1 MGLPLFVAKVES
13 DIPDKA
19 SGKHDVLA
27 PNNAGVQ
34 PVRSRARRS
43 YLGDDQLTLRE
54 ARWQIERNRRRSNLP
69 AMRQMRSRT
78 RTGSRPLGDS
88 IQVVAAPSPPTLS
101 QADLDG
107 LAAHISDNDAIDT
120 AMDEFLRLDSRIRGA
135 YAESL
140 QDLLGSRW
148 NQEGL
153 RARARILSLRNVRAH
168 PFTPNEVQG
177 RSSDSLGTWTAEPR
191 PQARRARVVGD
202 SIIIL
207 SGHSTNNH
215 QVSPVLS
222 GDESLSPIEVLELRR
237 LTDYMQQ
244 DRRLAE
250 SVAQD
255 RGATRTRTTRPN
267 RGIDGLGDRQRS
279 MSPEMWDTL
288 LSTMTPDPEPPS
300 VSSSFASFPTS
311 QSHNT
316 NASSFSVP
324 DSGPRAAEG
333 FLPEPPRDSACE
345 DSDAED
351 PAAPNGEQ
359 SSEHRIESRRDG
371 PSEGFSVR
379 RRHPEAERRAIIRGE
394 PNLERGSGTN
404 DDTLSH
410 GFPRRHQ
417 LRVGW
422 VGQLSVGAADAA
434 GPSNTAGRG
443 SHGQVQP
450 ALHQDDWSGMQLI
463 VQRLAHR
470 EDIPDE
476 WWLEAG
482 LSRTLGDDG
491 EMQ

>member
-27 PNNAGVQ
+27 PNNGGIQ

-43 YLGDDQLTLRE
+43 YVGDDQLTLRE

-69 AMRQMRSRT
+69 AIRQMRSRT

-107 LAAHISDNDAIDT
+107 LAAHVSDHDAIDT

-153 RARARILSLRNVRAH
+153 RARARILSLRNIRAH
-168 PFTPNEVQG
+168 PVTPNEVQG
-177 RSSDSLGTWTAEPR
+177 RSTDSLGTWTAEPR
-191 PQARRARVVGD
+191 PQARRARVV
-202 SIIIL
+202 
-207 SGHSTNNH
+207 
-215 QVSPVLS
+215 SPVLS
-222 GDESLSPIEVLELRR
+222 GDESMSPIEVLELRR

-250 SVAQD
+250 SVARD
-255 RGATRTRTTRPN
+255 RSSTRTRTTRPN

-351 PAAPNGEQ
+351 TAAPNGEQ
-359 SSEHRIESRRDG
+359 RPEQRTGSRRSG
-371 PSEGFSVR
+371 PSGDSSLR
-379 RRHPEAERRAIIRGE
+379 YHRPEAVGRAIIRGDSV
-394 PNLERGSGTN
+394 PERGSGTY
-404 DDTLSH
+404 DDSFSH
-410 GFPRRHQ
+410 GFPSSHQ

-434 GPSNTAGRG
+434 GLTDTAGREDG
-443 SHGQVQP
+443 GQVRS
-450 ALHQDDWSGMQLI
+450 AHTQDDWSGMQLI
-463 VQRLAHR
+463 VQRLARR

-491 EMQ
+491 DIQ